1 MTQQE
6 IIDKQNEY
14 RSVIANFESSILT
27 KQSQMSQ
34 YEIDSQEWNQLN
46 DEVLSLEESVMHTK
60 KIIGENIK
68 KIINFKIIYFLMS
81 LLSTLQ
87 VS

>member
-60 KIIGENIK
+60 KIIGEN
-68 KIINFKIIYFLMS
+68 
-81 LLSTLQ
+81 
-87 VS
+87 